1 MKPLQ
6 LPSAQEKGYIL
17 VIDDDP
23 LLTRTLKKILEKAGY
38 FVDVA
43 PNGPEGIKKAKSGF
57 FHLILSDI
65 RMPGLDGLMT
75 VQHIK
80 EFQQKAGIGHS
91 GFIMITA
98 YDTPE
103 SRAHAFQLG
112 VTDFILK
119 PFDLKK
125 FLGAIAHHITPL
137 VRKTPP
143 QEIKELNQRLERL
156 LSISHEGHSV

>member
-1 MKPLQ
+1 MKSP
-6 LPSAQEKGYIL
+6 AVQEKGFIL

-23 LLTRTLKKILEKAGY
+23 LLTRTLKKILEKEGY
-38 FVDVA
+38 SVDVA
-43 PNGPEGIKKAKSGF
+43 SNGPEGIKKAKSGF
-57 FHLILSDI
+57 FHLVLSDI
-65 RMPGLDGLMT
+65 MMPGLDGLMT
-75 VQHIK
+75 IQHIQD
-80 EFQQKAGIGHS
+80 FQKKAGAGHS

-98 YDTPE
+98 YDTPQ

-125 FLGAIAHHITPL
+125 FLEAIDHHIAPL

-143 QEIKELNQRLERL
+143 QAIQALNERLERL
-156 LSISHEGHSV
+156 LAIPHEGARL

>member
-1 MKPLQ
+1 MKSPQ
-6 LPSAQEKGYIL
+6 AQEKGFIL

-23 LLTRTLKKILEKAGY
+23 LLTRTLKKLLEKEGY
-38 FVDVA
+38 SVDIA
-43 PNGPEGIKKAKSGF
+43 HDGPEGIKKAKSGF
-57 FHLILSDI
+57 FHLVLSDI

-75 VQHIK
+75 VQHIQD
-80 EFQQKAGIGHS
+80 FQKKAGIGHS

-98 YDTPE
+98 YDTPQ

-119 PFDLKK
+119 PFDAKK
-125 FLGAIAHHITPL
+125 FLAAIDHHIAPL

-143 QEIKELNQRLERL
+143 QTIKELNERLERL
-156 LSISHEGHSV
+156 IGI